1 MTKKK
6 ENVITKKKTCSKSKS
21 RRSKVK
27 YPNLNRAYNLKTRS
41 EVIDYDYIDKLSEK
55 DKAYLDKFTKEY
67 VGASM
72 DKNPKKNLHKNKRLR
87 KSCYDANNSRNRD
100 VLTRAKA
107 MGKALYIEDVVTNE
121 VELNDLLRESFNN
134 SNSSGDDSNEE

>member
-6 ENVITKKKTCSKSKS
+6 TKS
-21 RRSKVK
+21 RRSRVK
-27 YPNLNRAYNLKTRS
+27 YPNLSPSYNLKTRS
-41 EVIDYDYIDKLSEK
+41 ELLDYDYVDKLNDTEK
-55 DKAYLDKFTKEY
+55 AWLDKFSAEFI
-67 VGASM
+67 GASFNKE
-72 DKNPKKNLHKNKRLR
+72 DPKKKGKRRKFKNLHKTPELV

-121 VELNDLLRESFNN
+121 SELNDLLRESFGQSNNDSNN
-134 SNSSGDDSNEE
+134 SSDE